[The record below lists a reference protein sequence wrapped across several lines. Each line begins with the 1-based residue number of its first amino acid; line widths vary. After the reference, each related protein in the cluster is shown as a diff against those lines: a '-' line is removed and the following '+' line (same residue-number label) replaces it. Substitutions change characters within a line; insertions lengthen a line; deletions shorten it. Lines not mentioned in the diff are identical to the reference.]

1 MILVQAAIQAVQ
13 RRSALSQRKSERRQ
27 RRHNIELRAA
37 TLAGINLATPKEIL
51 YLVAAM
57 M

>member
-1 MILVQAAIQAVQ
+1 MSQ
-13 RRSALSQRKSERRQ
+13 RRSERRQ
-27 RRHNIELRAA
+27 LQHNIELQAA

-57 M
+57 V